1 MYCILTHIFILPTV
15 AVKGIKKK
23 DLVEIRTMSNPPAI
37 VKVALEAI
45 CLLIGESAPDWKAI
59 RAIIIKDNFI
69 PSIVNM
75 KTDDIT

>member
-1 MYCILTHIFILPTV
+1 
-15 AVKGIKKK
+15 
-23 DLVEIRTMSNPPAI
+23 MSNPPAI